1 MFRIIIVSP
10 AFDRRGKRKH
20 GLFDARL
27 QGKAAVLLCRSHQPL
42 LDAAR
47 VLIGRGVGPGKGS
60 ASAKVTASAAD
71 RSSYGGDVPW
81 R

>member
-20 GLFDARL
+20 GLFGPHS
-27 QGKAAVLLCRSHQPL
+27 QCKAMLLCHSHQPL
-42 LDAAR
+42 LDSAH
-47 VLIGRGVGPGKGS
+47 VLNGRGAGS
-60 ASAKVTASAAD
+60 GNGLASAKVTASAAD